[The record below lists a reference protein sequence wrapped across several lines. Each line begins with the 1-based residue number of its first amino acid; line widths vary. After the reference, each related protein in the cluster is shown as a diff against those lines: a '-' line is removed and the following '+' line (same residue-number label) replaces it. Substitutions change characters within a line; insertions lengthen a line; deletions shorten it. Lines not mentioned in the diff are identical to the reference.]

1 MTSTDSISLL
11 SLQNFAT
18 SHSLEATQIP
28 RQEEYGD
35 SDLNETKRSINGHIL
50 TLLITGPFVTA
61 LLLSHCQRD
70 LLARDPQPTQPLGP
84 ALAQQHPC
92 VLTSTTA
99 STPACTRRSS
109 RYLSSSWVPIAAPHS
124 SCFLESFEA
133 RG

>member
-1 MTSTDSISLL
+1 MASTDSISLL

-70 LLARDPQPTQPLGP
+70 LLAWDPQPT
-84 ALAQQHPC
+84 QHPC